1 MLSGIVTSL
10 LLLLF
15 VALWA
20 WAWQPRLRR
29 GFDEAARLAVDDAIP
44 AGERR
49 TAHAGAAGAA
59 AKEPRA

>member
-1 MLSGIVTSL
+1 MLSGIMTTL

-44 AGERR
+44 AGESRDD
-49 TAHAGAAGAA
+49 TEPHA
-59 AKEPRA
+59 

>member
-1 MLSGIVTSL
+1 MISGIVTSL

-15 VALWA
+15 IALWA

-29 GFDEAARLAVDDAIP
+29 GFDDAARLAVDDAIP

-49 TAHAGAAGAA
+49 DAPADAPAAD

>member
-1 MLSGIVTSL
+1 MISGIVTSL

-15 VALWA
+15 IALWA

-29 GFDEAARLAVDDAIP
+29 SFDEAARLAVDDAIP

-49 TAHAGAAGAA
+49 ASPADAADAA

>member
-20 WAWQPRLRR
+20 WAWQPRLRH
-29 GFDEAARLAVDDAIP
+29 GFDDAARLAVDDAVP
-44 AGERR
+44 AGDRR
-49 TAHAGAAGAA
+49 AARTDAADDA

>member
-1 MLSGIVTSL
+1 MISGILTTL

-44 AGERR
+44 AGESRDA
-49 TAHAGAAGAA
+49 AHAR
-59 AKEPRA
+59 KEPQA

>member
-1 MLSGIVTSL
+1 MVSGIVTSL

-29 GFDEAARLAVDDAIP
+29 GFDDAARLAVDDAIP

-49 TAHAGAAGAA
+49 DAA
-59 AKEPRA
+59 APATEPRA

>member
-1 MLSGIVTSL
+1 MVSGIVTSL

-15 VALWA
+15 IVLWA

-49 TAHAGAAGAA
+49 TAPADAADVA

>member
-1 MLSGIVTSL
+1 MLSGIMTTL

-29 GFDEAARLAVDDAIP
+29 GFEETARLAVEDAMP
-44 AGERR
+44 AAERR
-49 TAHAGAAGAA
+49 GDAAHDG
-59 AKEPRA
+59 EPRA